1 MVPLALFGVW
11 GICIKDNKGDKI
23 STRQKLQ
30 VGEYDIDNNL
40 IRTFD
45 SVIIASKETGITY
58 HSLGYHIR
66 FEKVLNNKIYK
77 FIKNE

>member
-1 MVPLALFGVW
+1 MFKKVW
-11 GICIKDNKGDKI
+11 GICIKDNKTDKI

-30 VGEYDIDNNL
+30 VGEYDIDNSL

-58 HSLGYHIR
+58 NSLGYHIR